1 MDELKEG
8 IHLRAYGQ
16 KDPLLE
22 YKGEAFRI
30 FEGLIHEM
38 SKEAVSMAFKYY
50 PVVED
55 RSQRTPQRTSVRRS
69 QRVEVDELGV
79 PIATSMADS
88 AMQFSHPTSSGGT
101 GVNYVP
107 EETEQRSAPRSTVQ
121 TQYRDEPKIGRND
134 PCPCGSGK
142 KYKQCHGK
150 SVV

>member
-1 MDELKEG
+1 MASG
-8 IHLRAYGQ
+8 
-16 KDPLLE
+16 PLSEEPAQLVEQQQEPLPPEQPVPHSLARHSLE
-22 YKGEAFRI
+22 PEPHKSEHRLA
-30 FEGLIHEM
+30 
-38 SKEAVSMAFKYY
+38 
-50 PVVED
+50 P
-55 RSQRTPQRTSVRRS
+55 RTPERTPVRRS

-79 PIATSMADS
+79 PIATSMADN

-150 SVV
+150 SVA